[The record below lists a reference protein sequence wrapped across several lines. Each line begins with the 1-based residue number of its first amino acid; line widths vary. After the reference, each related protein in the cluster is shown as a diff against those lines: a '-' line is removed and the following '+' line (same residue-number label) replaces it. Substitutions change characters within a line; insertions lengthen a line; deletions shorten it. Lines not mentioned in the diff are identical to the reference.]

1 MRRNQAEMK
10 RSCANGVVVI
20 GAVMLT
26 AGGIGAAEK
35 PSAMADLQRSIQQ
48 SRAAVQNQ
56 AAQTQAVQAQ
66 QRAEGVASGG
76 IGVQVVDPGER
87 APLAPTTPSH
97 CVTRYT
103 GANVFTDCR

>member
-1 MRRNQAEMK
+1 VA
-10 RSCANGVVVI
+10 
-20 GAVMLT
+20 GAALL
-26 AGGIGAAEK
+26 AAASLGAAEK
-35 PSAMADLQRSIQQ
+35 QGAMADLQRSIQRSSDAVQ
-48 SRAAVQNQ
+48 SQAAETRAA
-56 AAQTQAVQAQ
+56 QAQ
-66 QRAEGVASGG
+66 QRAEGAAIGG